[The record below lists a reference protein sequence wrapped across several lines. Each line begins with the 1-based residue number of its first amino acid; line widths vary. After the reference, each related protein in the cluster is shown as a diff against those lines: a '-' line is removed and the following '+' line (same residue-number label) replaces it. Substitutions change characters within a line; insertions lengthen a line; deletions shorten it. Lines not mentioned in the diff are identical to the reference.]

1 MKRVPMGGASGG
13 IGHLRGGVW
22 RGSAEVDTRPYVTYQ
37 PGCPSISIPGVYYNY
52 SRAQCGQF
60 YQPATITNAVPAC
73 NSQRPAPGGVRD
85 HHTPWYEDYYHCC
98 GCGNPCPNGSQCPC
112 GAEDHPCQRGLP
124 CECGGTCKEKSGVG
138 QRHSSNV
145 SAAMS
150 ARGMGYAKGT
160 HIRKT
165 STTVGPWRAGVGG
178 SMGGS
183 CGGGCDP
190 KMGPNWALSGCAP
203 SSRPYGLNW
212 GYQRNHQRWPPN
224 KRVGPFPVSQRPY
237 YVGYAVPTYM
247 EPFAGCPTRGAPY
260 WVQEP
265 CDQPGIGRPGL
276 TKKPR
281 SLGRGGLTGVG
292 RSGVGTPH
300 WPPKPVRM
308 PPSYPRPSRLLR
320 FGVGQSSYP
329 KGTHLRATSVTV
341 GPLRARGCPPGIQEG
356 REGGEGI
363 GAGGMSQG
371 CSVGGKPGIQYCVEA
386 VGFHP
391 FQKCIKWGGCFQPG
405 GTLQTPYRDDQ
416 PGAPPPGAVRRAKN
430 VTPAKRGTVAA
441 RFSR

>member
-1 MKRVPMGGASGG
+1 M
-13 IGHLRGGVW
+13 
-22 RGSAEVDTRPYVTYQ
+22 
-37 PGCPSISIPGVYYNY
+37 
-52 SRAQCGQF
+52 
-60 YQPATITNAVPAC
+60 
-73 NSQRPAPGGVRD
+73 
-85 HHTPWYEDYYHCC
+85 
-98 GCGNPCPNGSQCPC
+98 
-112 GAEDHPCQRGLP
+112 
-124 CECGGTCKEKSGVG
+124 G

-160 HIRKT
+160 HLRKT

-276 TKKPR
+276 TKKPKG
-281 SLGRGGLTGVG
+281 LGRRGLTGAGRRAVG
-292 RSGVGTPH
+292 
-300 WPPKPVRM
+300 
-308 PPSYPRPSRLLR
+308 
-320 FGVGQSSYP
+320 YP

-341 GPLRARGCPPGIQEG
+341 GPWRAQGCRAEGQEGDEGIGWSPALMKLACIAACDKMPSDTMDRYQAKMACYTKCQGQIASRPSGGASPSRPQPGLRARGI
-356 REGGEGI
+356 
-363 GAGGMSQG
+363 
-371 CSVGGKPGIQYCVEA
+371 
-386 VGFHP
+386 
-391 FQKCIKWGGCFQPG
+391 
-405 GTLQTPYRDDQ
+405 
-416 PGAPPPGAVRRAKN
+416 AP
-430 VTPAKRGTVAA
+430 TKRGTWAA
-441 RFSR
+441 SFSR

>member
-1 MKRVPMGGASGG
+1 MKRIPMGGASGG
-13 IGHLRGGVW
+13 VGNLRGGVW

-73 NSQRPAPGGVRD
+73 NSQPRPQPRWQNRD
-85 HHTPWYEDYYHCC
+85 HHTPWYQDYYHCC

-281 SLGRGGLTGVG
+281 GLGRRGLTGVG
-292 RSGVGTPH
+292 RRAVG
-300 WPPKPVRM
+300 
-308 PPSYPRPSRLLR
+308 
-320 FGVGQSSYP
+320 YP
-329 KGTHLRATSVTV
+329 KGTHLAATAVTV
-341 GPLRARGCPPGIQEG
+341 GPLRARGCPPGSAEG
-356 REGGEGI
+356 DGGI
-363 GAGGMSQG
+363 GATCAQLKCEPAACICKNPG
-371 CSVGGKPGIQYCVEA
+371 CDPPGKEC
-386 VGFHP
+386 
-391 FQKCIKWGGCFQPG
+391 
-405 GTLQTPYRDDQ
+405 GTMIRFSASSAPS
-416 PGAPPPGAVRRAKN
+416 GAPSPGRARGIAPP
-430 VTPAKRGTVAA
+430 KRGTWAA